1 MSRFNDIIDGLHAMR
16 IKLVEDN
23 RAKRRKKGASK
34 KRIKS
39 PKKITFDSPEL
50 EAIFNAMPEECKEL
64 IRKGK

>member
-23 RAKRRKKGASK
+23 RAKRRKGASK
-34 KRIKS
+34 KRIKP

-50 EAIFNAMPEECKEL
+50 EAIFNAMPEECKDL